1 MYAQRRKKKR
11 SSNRIYRVD
20 LERGSNGGFGF
31 SISGEKPCS
40 FSCVTKTSPVY
51 GLLKTGDYLIA
62 VKDLET
68 DGKFRLYLSKSRL
81 ITRDLL
87 QVPR

>member
-31 SISGEKPCS
+31 SISGEKPCT
-40 FSCVTKTSPVY
+40 FSCVAKSSPVF
-51 GLLKTGDYLIA
+51 GLLKAGDYLIA

-68 DGKFRLYLSKSRL
+68 DGELR
-81 ITRDLL
+81 
-87 QVPR
+87 